1 MTDKN
6 NGSWLFSTLAAAA
19 VLTVTMG
26 ARQSLGLFIFPL
38 NNSTGL
44 GLVTISFALAVGQFV
59 WGAVQPLAG
68 AAADRFGP
76 ARVLVGGV
84 LILALGSALTP
95 FMTSASGLVISLGLL
110 SAIGAGAGSFSVL
123 IGAVAGRVPASQR
136 GSAAGIINA
145 GGSFGQFVFAPLL
158 QLLISTLGWMGA
170 MWSLAIIT
178 LGALPLVRMM
188 HRSSPVAVWSTHE
201 RLVGTL
207 RRAVKNALADRNY
220 LLLHAGFFTCGFH
233 IALIVTHLP
242 GEVKPPRIDSVGGE
256 LVACRHRIVEHC
268 RQSCRRLVRQS
279 LSRQVRVVLHIR
291 FARHACAFVSRRAEE
306 RVDVLSLRHRIGLY
320 VASYGAANGGGDRQ
334 TVRHSLS
341 RDAVWVDAAVAS
353 DRRIPGCMAGRTRVL
368 ALRRLSVD
376 VVRRCCA
383 GRWSGSLQPADSRA
397 AGRTDRRARLDRKI
411 GTARITG
418 GL

>member
-6 NGSWLFSTLAAAA
+6 DGSWLFSTLAAAA

-95 FMTSASGLVISLGLL
+95 FMTSALGLVISLGLL

-220 LLLHAGFFTCGFH
+220 LLLHGGFFTCGFH

-242 GEVKPPRIDSVGGE
+242 GEVNP
-256 LVACRHRIVEHC
+256 
-268 RQSCRRLVRQS
+268 
-279 LSRQVRVVLHIR
+279 
-291 FARHACAFVSRRAEE
+291 
-306 RVDVLSLRHRIGLY
+306 
-320 VASYGAANGGGDRQ
+320 
-334 TVRHSLS
+334 
-341 RDAVWVDAAVAS
+341 
-353 DRRIPGCMAGRTRVL
+353 
-368 ALRRLSVD
+368 
-376 VVRRCCA
+376 
-383 GRWSGSLQPADSRA
+383 
-397 AGRTDRRARLDRKI
+397 TD
-411 GTARITG
+411 
-418 GL
+418 

>member
-1 MTDKN
+1 MEITRNPGASFPDCVPLHQATKFIMTDKN

-95 FMTSASGLVISLGLL
+95 FMTSALGLVISLGLL

-123 IGAVAGRVPASQR
+123 IGAVAGRVPANQR

-178 LGALPLVRMM
+178 LAALP
-188 HRSSPVAVWSTHE
+188 
-201 RLVGTL
+201 
-207 RRAVKNALADRNY
+207 
-220 LLLHAGFFTCGFH
+220 
-233 IALIVTHLP
+233 
-242 GEVKPPRIDSVGGE
+242 
-256 LVACRHRIVEHC
+256 
-268 RQSCRRLVRQS
+268 LVRQS

-334 TVRHSLS
+334 TVRHSVS
-341 RDAVWVDAAVAS
+341 RDAVRVDAAVAS
-353 DRRIPGCMAGRTRVL
+353 DRRIPGCMAGGTRVL

-418 GL
+418 GLLQSIVADCSDLSQHVRLCEN